1 MKGQNLVQVA
11 VLAWI
16 VTISVIIVVGPLINK
31 DSSPEGDINRFKAHE
46 RLRSLNVS
54 IASELEDIKNT
65 TTNILICNACFLGLV
80 AIVSLFLT
88 AMTIK
93 SECVWIL
100 FPVILSI
107 VFALFIALTTMTSIF
122 YVELLNARI
131 DPYKT
136 DFKDGMMSSLQA
148 NFSSDALNTGNNI
161 SNAWNTLFIDYECC
175 GVNKVV
181 GTTNDFDTTTWCTTF
196 GTCQATA
203 SQIPKTCCKGVTKYD
218 YQNASIKC
226 HSSVS
231 PGEYN
236 EKGCYDVIKE
246 EVIKERNRFDA
257 FTNDILTGGFIVVL
271 VMGFCSL
278 LSLVGVIVF
287 TVGICRKIGICRK
300 RHRNNQEQ
308 NDSNEDRVNR
318 QPGEN
323 SSESSSP
330 NNESNDSNGHQASHQ
345 PVCENGTPSQTGSA
359 SFSRRQANN
368 SSNTTPQANGETKET
383 TKV

>member
-16 VTISVIIVVGPLINK
+16 VTIFVIIVAGPLINK
-31 DSSPEGDINRFKAHE
+31 DSSPEGDIDRFKAHE

-54 IASELEDIKNT
+54 IASELDNIKNT
-65 TTNILICNACFLGLV
+65 TTNIFICNACFLGLV
-80 AIVSLFLT
+80 AIVSVFLT

-100 FPVILSI
+100 YPVFLSI
-107 VFALFIALTTMTSIF
+107 VLASFIALTAVMSIF
-122 YVELLNARI
+122 YVELLKARI

-148 NFSSDALNTGNNI
+148 NFSSDAINTGNNI
-161 SNAWNTLFIDYECC
+161 SDAWNTLFIDYECC

-181 GTTNDFDTTTWCTTF
+181 GTTNDFDTTTWCTTL

-218 YQNASIKC
+218 YQNASNEC
-226 HSSVS
+226 HSSVN

-246 EVIKERNRFDA
+246 EVIKERNRFYL
-257 FTNDILTGGFIVVL
+257 FTDDILAEGLKVVL

-278 LSLVGVIVF
+278 LTSVGVIF
-287 TVGICRKIGICRK
+287 FWGICWK
-300 RHRNNQEQ
+300 RNRNKGEQ
-308 NDSNEDRVNR
+308 NDTNEQRGNH
-318 QPGEN
+318 QSAEN
-323 SSESSSP
+323 IPLPARSGSSSP
-330 NNESNDSNGHQASHQ
+330 
-345 PVCENGTPSQTGSA
+345 
-359 SFSRRQANN
+359 RQANN
-368 SSNTTPQANGETKET
+368 ESNTTPQSNGERK
-383 TKV
+383 

>member
-161 SNAWNTLFIDYECC
+161 SNAWNTLFID
-175 GVNKVV
+175 
-181 GTTNDFDTTTWCTTF
+181 
-196 GTCQATA
+196 
-203 SQIPKTCCKGVTKYD
+203 
-218 YQNASIKC
+218 
-226 HSSVS
+226 VS
-231 PGEYN
+231 
-236 EKGCYDVIKE
+236 
-246 EVIKERNRFDA
+246 
-257 FTNDILTGGFIVVL
+257 
-271 VMGFCSL
+271 
-278 LSLVGVIVF
+278 
-287 TVGICRKIGICRK
+287 
-300 RHRNNQEQ
+300 
-308 NDSNEDRVNR
+308 
-318 QPGEN
+318 
-323 SSESSSP
+323 
-330 NNESNDSNGHQASHQ
+330 
-345 PVCENGTPSQTGSA
+345 
-359 SFSRRQANN
+359 
-368 SSNTTPQANGETKET
+368 
-383 TKV
+383 